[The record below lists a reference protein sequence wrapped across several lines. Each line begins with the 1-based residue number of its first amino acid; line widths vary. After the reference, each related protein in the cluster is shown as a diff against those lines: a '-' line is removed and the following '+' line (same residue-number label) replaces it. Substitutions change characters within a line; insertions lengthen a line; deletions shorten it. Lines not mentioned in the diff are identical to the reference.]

1 MEKAR
6 VQKFIALSGYCSR
19 RKAEE
24 LIERGVVKVNGVIS
38 KLGDQCLPTDSIY
51 VEGKKINFNVSDKVY
66 IVMNKARGYV
76 CSNEDKYNEKTVFD
90 LLDKKDN
97 KAGIFSV
104 GRLDK
109 DTTGLL
115 ILTNDGDF
123 AQKVIHPSS
132 KIKKEY
138 IANLDRKLEDRD
150 RISIEKGLVLDD
162 IKLSTCKIKEIGE
175 KLYLVSIWEGRKRQV
190 RRMFEM
196 KNYKV
201 FSLRRVRIGNLDLKS
216 FNLKIGEY
224 KVVKLKDLDKIFN

>member
-6 VQKFIALSGYCSR
+6 VQKFIALSGLCSR

-24 LIERGVVKVNGVIS
+24 LIEQDRVKVNGTIS
-38 KLGDQCLPTDSIY
+38 KLGDQCSPTDSIY
-51 VEGKKINFNVSDKVY
+51 VDGKKIKFDISDKVY
-66 IVMNKARGYV
+66 IVMNKSKGFV

-90 LLDKKDN
+90 LIDKRDFKS
-97 KAGIFSV
+97 GLFSV

-138 IANLDRKLEDRD
+138 IANLNRNLENKDKVN
-150 RISIEKGLVLDD
+150 IENGLILDG
-162 IKLSTCKIKEIGE
+162 IRLSSCKIKEIGD

-196 KNYKV
+196 KNYNI

-216 FNLKIGEY
+216 FGLNIGEY
-224 KVVKLKDLDKIFN
+224 KVVSLKDLDKIFR